1 MLIIHLF
8 NKQLNF
14 TAIKASGTKPRIQ
27 ESSEYEEKDIAQD
40 TYMVKLK
47 D

>member
-14 TAIKASGTKPRIQ
+14 VAINVSGTKPRIQ

-40 TYMVKLK
+40 THTVKLK